1 MTEETV
7 LPPDDIEALERV
19 HAILSEPS
27 RPVAISASGEEPTAL
42 PPALQDVLVHVVD
55 AMRHGQAV
63 TLAPRA
69 QRLTTQEAADLLG
82 ISRPTLIKLLEDGKI
97 PYETPGRHRRIK
109 LVDLLT
115 YQSLRSTQRQRA
127 LAEMTEEAQ
136 ELGLYDQPADAYEP
150 AVAEA
155 RKKLA

>member
-7 LPPDDIEALERV
+7 LPPDDIEALEQVR
-19 HAILSEPS
+19 AILAEPG
-27 RPVAISASGEEPTAL
+27 RPVAIVASGEKPAPLPAAL
-42 PPALQDVLVHVVD
+42 LDVLVHVVD

-63 TLAPRA
+63 TLGPRA

-115 YQSLRSTQRQRA
+115 YQALRSTERQRA

-136 ELGLYDQPADAYEP
+136 ELGLYDQPAGTYET
-150 AVAEA
+150 ALAEA